1 MCALMILST
10 MSVAISF
17 VPTASAFNET
27 NGSPGNDVVNG
38 VEVWRNSH
46 TLVGNVTVPAGATL
60 KINAGTSVSFTAGS
74 ALIVNGAICAGDTTC
89 GAASG
94 GTISFTWQAPLDE
107 TQSTWCVDEEFSWD
121 ASCGE
126 GVVLNSGIDE
136 SISSIQNLE
145 LNGAYGY
152 PMKIGDVKEYAAMIF
167 DGASI
172 TADGLSFTDIN
183 TSSILVTNQAAPVL
197 SNGEFTVGN
206 DEEGFRGPA
215 ISSYTSGK
223 NPQERF
229 TIINSDFS
237 GTAMGC
243 GQSSGKL
250 TTIWVT
256 DSHVDFDA
264 LTMIPNADGAN
275 ADLGIYLQR
284 SAGEV
289 MNSDFTTE
297 CNGINVNS
305 RRVIESSGNEIHYPI
320 FINSSISFS
329 ANSAAVGIYQN
340 GLVYLDDLEISGPQ
354 EGSGVAISSSQV
366 SIINSNIHNITGY
379 NGVYIYGE
387 SDVTIHNTKIDTA
400 AREAI
405 LLGEYHWDD
414 SGWTTSASS
423 PYAARLKL
431 TNSDI
436 TNAGGPCD
444 SKTVYGETGNTD
456 GTFECPAI
464 HVYMGSAT
472 LWNNSIVDTVADG
485 IRVTGGIVDIR
496 NNTVSAGEY
505 AARVSSYNTKYP
517 VGATGKEYTGKFGSI
532 AYFSNNTWNV
542 DAQTY
547 NITESRVA
555 VQSETI
561 PVPSAAGVYSI
572 GLRWRG
578 SAVKC
583 DTTMYTDCLQVPPM
597 YSNLFSK
604 FVYPE
609 AIPMSLELNAN
620 ATVFAYADLDIG
632 LENIHIGRLNSG
644 AGKHQNIVQE
654 GELVRYRVLAN
665 GDTVSNADITVR
677 DSHGNELYNLTTD
690 ANGMTPQIVLA
701 SDFHLD
707 FTGFGPNPDG
717 LVTDPAENSCN
728 DDLDNDGDL
737 LYDAQDPDCSGGGRE
752 MSTYFI
758 DAWKFDKGFATES
771 ITLTS
776 QIEGVIDLS
785 NLAPS
790 VEIDI
795 QYPENTAFKR
805 WVNLTGTSFDGS
817 NDRDPGT
824 YNSDWEALLGHM
836 GTVDRVEVR
845 LPGGSW
851 DDGIVATDTS
861 GFTDDI
867 VTQQN
872 WPWRTWSYNLDLSD
886 QPEAD
891 YPFEFRAFDG
901 VEYSPVL
908 SRSFQL
914 NTVTPMVILT
924 SPQDNSEHSQNSVL
938 FRGSASDS
946 YSGVNS
952 PDLNKIHIK
961 FTKDDGS
968 TLPTEE
974 FIPLDWNNWEYV
986 WDFTPHSS
994 GEYSVQVWASDSKFC
1009 RYNVGECVPVE
1020 LVLTIINENAAPIV
1034 ELYGPSGDIQGD
1046 ELTRIYGYATDL
1058 DGDVSRVEVNITH
1071 ATGGWTQLPNI
1082 YQFSG
1087 TDWETYWDTSELE
1100 HLSQHTISVRA
1111 FDAEDYS
1118 TPKEFTVTIL
1128 NPDDEVD
1135 PPQFDQSAWDSYLNG
1150 GSTVKIFC
1158 DKGSRSLEKC
1168 GTGLEMDLNL
1178 FFNHT
1183 GSDQLSYAIA
1193 GNEEDFNTHDQFMFK
1208 VLEINPQSGILTYN
1222 PATSTMSTYYSDELQ
1237 WTFIGVKIKATDTS
1251 SQSIESPVFNI
1262 VVIAVE
1268 FTFQQFNEEEVN
1280 SLNPAVYLGTGRPGE
1295 VVKAYM
1301 TSGKISLGEAIVDDE
1316 GTWRLEV
1323 PRTFFPE
1330 DGGMIDV
1337 EFEYASDS
1345 YIVSNG
1351 ISVESPDQGMSLF
1364 MIILMVVIA
1373 LVILLA
1379 ILAFFFVEFEEED
1392 DIFSIGEMED
1402 TVSDTYS
1409 WGDMN
1414 QQQAVETPAVETI
1427 QVQNNID
1434 SNPNFEAYVQQLI
1447 AQGYDEA
1454 TARTHAEQYR
1464 NKF

>member
-1 MCALMILST
+1 MILST

-17 VPTASAFNET
+17 VPAVSAFNET

-38 VEVWRNSH
+38 VEIWRNSH

-60 KINAGTSVSFTAGS
+60 KINAGASISFTAGS
-74 ALIVNGAICAGDTTC
+74 ALIVDGAICAGDTAC
-89 GAASG
+89 GAAAG
-94 GTISFTWQAPLDE
+94 GTISFSWQNPADE
-107 TQSTWCVDEEFSWD
+107 TQSTWCLDEEFSWD

-136 SISSIQNLE
+136 AISSIKNLE
-145 LNGAYGY
+145 IDGAYGY

-167 DGASI
+167 DGSSI

-183 TSSILVTNQAAPVL
+183 TSSVLVTNQAAPVL
-197 SNGEFTVGN
+197 TNGDFTVGN
-206 DEEGFRGPA
+206 DELGFRGPA
-215 ISSYTSGK
+215 ISSYTAGK

-229 TIINSDFS
+229 TIQNSDFS

-243 GQSSGKL
+243 QQNSGKL
-250 TTIWVT
+250 TTLWVT
-256 DSHVDFDA
+256 DSHVNFDG
-264 LTMIPNADGAN
+264 LTMQPNAEGAN
-275 ADLGIYLQR
+275 ADLGIFLRR

-305 RRVIESSGNEIHYPI
+305 RRVIESGGNEIHFPVY
-320 FINSSISFS
+320 INSSTSFS
-329 ANSAAVGIYQN
+329 ANAASVGIYQN
-340 GLVYLDDLEISGPQ
+340 GFVYLDDLDISGPS
-354 EGSGVAISSSQV
+354 EGSGVSISSSQV

-379 NGVYIYGE
+379 NGLYLYGE
-387 SDVTIHNTKIDTA
+387 SDITVHNTKIDTV

-414 SGWTTSASS
+414 SNWNTGSSS
-423 PYAARLKL
+423 PEAARLKL

-436 TNAGGPCD
+436 TNAGGTCD
-444 SKTVYGETGNTD
+444 SKTVYGETGNTE
-456 GTFECPAI
+456 GTFECPAVHI
-464 HVYMGSAT
+464 YMGSAT

-505 AARVSSYNTKYP
+505 AARIASYNTKYP

-561 PVPSAAGVYSI
+561 PVPSATGVYSV

-578 SAVKC
+578 SAVNC
-583 DTTMYTDCLQVPPM
+583 DTTMYTDCLQIPPM

-604 FVYPE
+604 NVYPE
-609 AIPMSLELNAN
+609 DIPMSIELNPN

-665 GDTVSNADITVR
+665 GDTVANADITVR

-690 ANGMTPQIVLA
+690 VNGMTPQIVLA

-737 LYDAQDPDCSGGGRE
+737 LYDDQDPDCSGGGRE

-758 DAWKFDKGFATES
+758 DAWKFDKGSATES
-771 ITLTS
+771 IILTS

-790 VEIDI
+790 VELDI

-805 WVNLTGTSFDGS
+805 WVNVTGTSFDGS
-817 NDRDPGT
+817 DDRDPGT

-851 DDGIVATDTS
+851 DDGIVATDTT
-861 GFTDDI
+861 GFNEDT

-872 WPWRTWSYNLDLSD
+872 WPWRTWSYNIDLST

-901 VEYSPVL
+901 VEYSPVI

-914 NTVTPMVILT
+914 NTVAPTVTIT

-938 FRGSASDS
+938 FRGSATDT

-961 FTKDDGS
+961 FTKEDGS

-974 FIPLDWNNWEYV
+974 FVPTDWNNWEYN

-994 GEYSVQVWASDSKFC
+994 GEYSVEIWASDSKFC
-1009 RYNVGECVPVE
+1009 RFDVGECTPVE
-1020 LVLTIINENAAPIV
+1020 LTLTIINENAIPIV
-1034 ELYGPSGDIQGD
+1034 ELYGPENGDIQGNTQ
-1046 ELTRIYGYATDL
+1046 TRIYGYANDL

-1071 ATGGWTQLPNI
+1071 ATGGWTNTNI
-1082 YQFSG
+1082 FDFDG
-1087 TDWETYWDTSELE
+1087 TDWETFWDTSELE

-1111 FDAEDYS
+1111 FDAKDYS
-1118 TPKEFTVTIL
+1118 VSKQVTVTIL
-1128 NPDDEVD
+1128 NPEDEVD
-1135 PPQFDQSAWDSYLNG
+1135 PPEFNQTAWDSHLSG

-1158 DKGSRSLEKC
+1158 DKGSNSLEKC
-1168 GTGLEMDLNL
+1168 GAGLEMDLNK
-1178 FFNHT
+1178 FFEHT
-1183 GSDQLSYAIA
+1183 GDNQLSYTIA
-1193 GNEEDFNTHDQFMFK
+1193 GNEEDFNEHDQFMFK
-1208 VLEINPQSGILTYN
+1208 VLEINPQTGILTYN
-1222 PATSTMSTYYSDELQ
+1222 PAKSTMSTYYSDELQ
-1237 WTFIGVKIKATDTS
+1237 WSFIGVKIKATDS
-1251 SQSIESPVFNI
+1251 YSQSIESPEFNI
-1262 VVIAVE
+1262 VIIAVE
-1268 FTFQQFNEEEVN
+1268 FTFEQLNSEEIN
-1280 SLNPAVYLGTGRPGE
+1280 SENPAVYVGTGRPGE

-1301 TSGKISLGEAIVDDE
+1301 TSGNLPLGEAIVDEE
-1316 GTWRLEV
+1316 GTWRLEI

-1330 DGGMIDV
+1330 DGGVIDI
-1337 EFEYASDS
+1337 EFEYASDP
-1345 YIVSNG
+1345 YIVANG
-1351 ISVESPDQGMSLF
+1351 ISVESPDQGMSLWMKLLIGF
-1364 MIILMVVIA
+1364 VV
-1373 LVILLA
+1373 LVVLLA
-1379 ILAFFFVEFEEED
+1379 VLAYFFVEFEDEEELEF
-1392 DIFSIGEMED
+1392 IIEGEQEKN
-1402 TVSDTYS
+1402 DTYA
-1409 WGDMN
+1409 WGN
-1414 QQQAVETPAVETI
+1414 QEQQQVAQPV
-1427 QVQNNID
+1427 VQTMPSQSVPD
-1434 SNPNFEAYVQQLI
+1434 PNPKFEEYVQQLI
-1447 AQGYDEA
+1447 SQGYDEN

-1464 NKF
+1464 NQF